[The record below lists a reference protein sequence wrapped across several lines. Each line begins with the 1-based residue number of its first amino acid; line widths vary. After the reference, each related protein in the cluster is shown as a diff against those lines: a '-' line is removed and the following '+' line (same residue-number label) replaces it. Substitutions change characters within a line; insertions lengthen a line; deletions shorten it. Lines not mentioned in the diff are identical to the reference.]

1 MRIQSG
7 YPKFDAL
14 FRYYNQLWG
23 QIDSA
28 LKRQVRHPLTLT
40 GLQVLTRIAQDRAQR
55 AESTQANIAE
65 ALGLNPST
73 LSTTVR
79 ALEARG
85 YVQVQRTPGYRNQP
99 LSLTAAGRQAAL
111 QGQVATDDVLEQFA
125 KALPRRYQ
133 RSFFAALEGA
143 NAALAKRATDDRR
156 ERYMKSLTKH
166 STRAH
171 ARTPG
176 RAIKKPKWMRSG

>member
-7 YPKFDAL
+7 HPEFEAL

-28 LKRQVRHPLTLT
+28 LKRQVRHPMTLT
-40 GLQVLTRIAQDRAQR
+40 GLQVLTRIAHNKAQR

-85 YVQVQRTPGYRNQP
+85 YIQVQRTPGYRNQP
-99 LSLTAAGRQAAL
+99 LSLTATGRQAAL
-111 QGQVATDDVLEQFA
+111 QGQVATDDVLEHFA
-125 KALPRRYQ
+125 TALPWRYQ
-133 RSFFAALEGA
+133 RGFFKALEGA
-143 NAALAKRATDDRR
+143 NTELAKRATNART

-166 STRAH
+166 ATRTK
-171 ARTPG
+171 ARGPTG
-176 RAIKKPKWMRSG
+176 